1 MNFGE
6 WDGIWEGGKHF
17 LLAEFGML
25 MMLYLHKEGF
35 QVLHYVTDCLWFS
48 QLVVHSRHASL
59 GVSNFTPILL
69 SDH

>member
-35 QVLHYVTDCLWFS
+35 PVLLT
-48 QLVVHSRHASL
+48 
-59 GVSNFTPILL
+59 
-69 SDH
+69 